1 MKRAFYPKE
10 YAALTRLGV
19 PILIAQIG
27 FTLQGMADTI
37 MVGQHH
43 AQELSA
49 VGFVNSI
56 LVFAIILSLGFSQGA
71 VAVIGSLYTQG
82 KNREIAE
89 VLKASIVADMLQ
101 MLLLT
106 LVMTG
111 IYFCLPMMG
120 LDPELLPLMQRYYLI
135 LLPSLLLF
143 GLSSAF
149 KPFADSINDTKLSM
163 WILLA
168 SNVWNI
174 LFNWLLIFGNPT
186 LHIPEM
192 GIEGAA
198 YATATS
204 RLLMVVLFLFVVFG
218 TKRYEDYMKYWK
230 KAKVSWPR
238 IVQLNKLG
246 WPIGIQMSFELAAF
260 AGAALM
266 LGWGGKTW
274 DAASAL
280 ASHQVMNSIASL
292 IYMFYIGIGTA
303 IAIRVANYHGLE
315 DNHGVRS
322 AANAG
327 YQLILLTGIIASA
340 LVFGFRHELA
350 ALFVNSADAEM
361 FQRVSEIV
369 AATTVP
375 VILYQFGDGLQ
386 TAYVNALRGYGE
398 VKVLMKYS
406 FLAYVVISI
415 PMSYLFGIVMDWGCY
430 GIWMGMPFG
439 LTVVGILYLLR
450 FRKITRHHEAT
461 SL

>member
-1 MKRAFYPKE
+1 MKSIFYPKE
-10 YAALTRLGV
+10 YAALTRLGI
-19 PILIAQIG
+19 PILIAQVG

-56 LVFAIILSLGFSQGA
+56 MVFAIILSLGFSQGA

-82 KNREIAE
+82 RNAEIAE
-89 VLKASIVADMLQ
+89 VLKASIVADGLQ

-106 LVMTG
+106 AVMTVV
-111 IYFCLPMMG
+111 YFCLPLMG
-120 LDPELLPLMQRYYLI
+120 LDPVLLPLMQQYYLI
-135 LLPSLLLF
+135 LLPSLLVF
-143 GLSSAF
+143 AFSSAF
-149 KPFADSINDTKLSM
+149 KPFADSINDTRLSM

-174 LFNWLLIFGNPT
+174 LFNWLLIFGNET

-192 GIEGAA
+192 GIAGAA

-204 RLLMVVLFLFVVFG
+204 RLLMLVLFLYVVFR
-218 TKRYEDYMKYWK
+218 TRRYEAYMQHWSE
-230 KAKVSWPR
+230 ARVTWR
-238 IVQLNKLG
+238 RVVQLNKLG
-246 WPIGIQMSFELAAF
+246 WPIGVQMSFEVAAF
-260 AGAALM
+260 AGVSLI
-266 LGWGGKTW
+266 LGWGGKSW
-274 DAASAL
+274 DSASAL

-292 IYMFYIGIGTA
+292 IYMFYVGIGTA
-303 IAIRVANYHGLE
+303 IAIRVANYHGLN
-315 DNHGVRS
+315 DTRGVRS

-327 YQLILLTGIIASA
+327 YHLILLTGIVASS

-350 ALFVNSADAEM
+350 ALFINSDDTEM
-361 FQRVSEIV
+361 FQRVSAIV
-369 AATTVP
+369 AATTFP

-415 PMSYLFGIVMDWGCY
+415 PLSYFFCTIMDWGCF

-439 LTVVGILYLLR
+439 LTVVGVLYYLR
-450 FRKITRHHEAT
+450 FRKITSHHET
-461 SL
+461 TGS

>member
-1 MKRAFYPKE
+1 M
-10 YAALTRLGV
+10 TRLGV

-82 KNREIAE
+82 KNAEIAE

-106 LVMTG
+106 LMMTG

-120 LDPELLPLMQRYYLI
+120 LDSELLPLMQRYYLI

-143 GLSSAF
+143 G
-149 KPFADSINDTKLSM
+149 
-163 WILLA
+163 
-168 SNVWNI
+168 NVWNI
-174 LFNWLLIFGNPT
+174 LFNWLLIFGNDT

-230 KAKVSWPR
+230 EAKVTWPR

-246 WPIGIQMSFELAAF
+246 WPIGVQMSFELAAF

-315 DNHGVRS
+315 DNHGVRC

-327 YQLILLTGIIASA
+327 YQMILLTGIIASA

-450 FRKITRHHEAT
+450 FRIITRHHEAT